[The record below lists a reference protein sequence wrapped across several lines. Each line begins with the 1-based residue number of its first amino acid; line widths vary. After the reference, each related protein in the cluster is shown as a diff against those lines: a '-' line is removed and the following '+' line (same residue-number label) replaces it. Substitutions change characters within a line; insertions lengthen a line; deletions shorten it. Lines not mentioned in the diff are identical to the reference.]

1 MSKFEDKI
9 LKEIEYVSKM
19 IREELSS
26 TVKEGAGA
34 SRIFQEL
41 EEKLPE
47 VYLRPNNVI
56 DAGRYSM
63 AKIEAILDELG
74 YSFRKEIDDKLHY
87 FNEETSVSIYLNP
100 INRKITLVP

>member
-26 TVKEGAGA
+26 TVKEGAGT

-47 VYLRPNNVI
+47 IYLRPNNVI
-56 DAGRYSM
+56 DAARYSM
-63 AKIEAILDELG
+63 SKIEEVLDELG
-74 YSFRKEIDDKLHY
+74 YSFRKEMDDKLHY
-87 FNEETSVSIYLNP
+87 FNEETSISIYLNP
-100 INRKITLVP
+100 INKKITLVP